1 MHIETLR
8 ALLKVPNELKSYIN
22 PVLKGLGRVQ
32 LNLSDEIISAEI
44 YGDEFFY
51 TVDFAKKEVGTY
63 ALRGSYNIKLE
74 LVLDGRE
81 INAKLWARKN
91 ALSQAVDQYDRLY
104 KQITR
109 LETEVKEVEIEMGLL
124 PF

>member
-1 MHIETLR
+1 MHIETLQ
-8 ALLKVPNELKSYIN
+8 ALLKVPNELKDHLN

-44 YGDEFFY
+44 HGDEFFY
-51 TVDFAKKEVGTY
+51 TVDFAKHSEGVY

-81 INAKLWARKN
+81 INAKLWSRKN

-109 LETEVKEVEIEMGLL
+109 LEAEVKEVEIEMGLL